1 MSLLLWQMRL
11 LWMLLLRLTAS
22 RLSLVLVLRGVRQ
35 ALGRHGAE
43 HVGRDTGE
51 DGAGAVSELDREDG
65 AAVEVADRS
74 DRGELPAG
82 GAVGVNS
89 TRARKVNST
98 RAVLRVL

>member
-1 MSLLLWQMRL
+1 MIYPSGGLDG
-11 LWMLLLRLTAS
+11 S
-22 RLSLVLVLRGVRQ
+22 
-35 ALGRHGAE
+35 
-43 HVGRDTGE
+43 DTGE
-51 DGAGAVSELDREDG
+51 DGAGAVSELGREDG